1 MLTQRFFQLLGSRI
15 NATGSTVTCSTLT
28 SISGRHACQSRAWC
42 LRALPSET
50 GCAVA
55 RTHST
60 PAAALQLSKMVLPG
74 MKERGRG
81 VIINVGSGAAT
92 VIPSSPLLSGEGP
105 VQLGASGPTTPEVM
119 RHMVALRSSAW
130 VVVFGVLAPCLCL
143 A

>member
-1 MLTQRFFQLLGSRI
+1 M
-15 NATGSTVTCSTLT
+15 
-28 SISGRHACQSRAWC
+28 
-42 LRALPSET
+42 RALPSET

-55 RTHST
+55 PTHST

-92 VIPSSPLLSGEGP
+92 VIPSSPLLSGEALM
-105 VQLGASGPTTPEVM
+105 QLGRSGGAHWGAM
-119 RHMVALRSSAW
+119 RQTGTLQSPACT
-130 VVVFGVLAPCLCL
+130 VVGGVLSLYPCL